1 MFKLAFLGAGAS
13 ELGSCLEDMELNL
26 ARKHIADGTLELSW
40 IGNE

>member
-1 MFKLAFLGAGAS
+1 MFKLAFLGAAAR